1 MEKNLDALQIDRSK
15 KASLDRRRGVSWLVA
30 GALLVVGLLL
40 GLFLGGYLK
49 SADGSKSA
57 ADAGS
62 AKPAPETAVPAA
74 DADSGGVGG
83 TVLIASGYIVAHH
96 KIEVGSKVMGKVA
109 WIGVEKGDPVKKGQ
123 LLVRLDD
130 REYRAQVEQA
140 QAAVRAAEAGL
151 EELQAGNRPE
161 EIQRAEAELLRLR
174 ADLANA
180 RLELQRFETLLKSGA
195 VSQQQVDNARSRTE
209 MAEAAVHVAER
220 NHDLMKLGPRQEQIS
235 LARAEVERNR
245 AALRYAETLLDAT
258 RITAP
263 SDGTVL
269 ERLVEMGEMVTTSFA
284 GEMGAKSAVVSLA
297 DLKDLQV
304 ELDISQS
311 DFNRIARD
319 QDCVMTPEAYPDR
332 KYKCQIAEI
341 SPEANRQK
349 ATIQVKVQVTEPDEY
364 LRPEMT
370 ARVTFSK
377 KTDRES
383 S

>member
-1 MEKNLDALQIDRSK
+1 MEKNLDALRIDRSK
-15 KASLDRRRGVSWLVA
+15 KASSDRRRGVSWLVS
-30 GALLVVGLLL
+30 GALLVIGLLL
-40 GLFLGGYLK
+40 GFFLGGYFK
-49 SADGSKSA
+49 TDQAASDSEGAAGSKPAQQASEPTA
-57 ADAGS
+57 QTGS
-62 AKPAPETAVPAA
+62 
-74 DADSGGVGG
+74 DGGGA
-83 TVLIASGYIVAHH
+83 TTLIASGYIVAHH

-109 WIGVEKGDPVKKGQ
+109 WIGVEKGDPVKRGQ

-140 QAAVRAAEAGL
+140 EAAVRAAEAALKEL
-151 EELQAGNRPE
+151 EAGNRPE
-161 EIQRAEAELLRLR
+161 EIQRTEAELLRLR
-174 ADLANA
+174 ADLENA
-180 RLELQRFETLLKSGA
+180 RLELRRVESLLKSGA
-195 VSQQQVDNARSRTE
+195 VSQQQVDNARSRAD
-209 MAEAAVHVAER
+209 MAEAAVRVAER
-220 NHDLMKLGPRQEQIS
+220 SHDLMKLGPRQEQIA

-245 AALRYAETLLDAT
+245 AAQRYAETLLDAT

-297 DLKDLQV
+297 DLNDLQV

-319 QDCVMTPEAYPDR
+319 QACVMTPEAYPDR
-332 KYKCQIAEI
+332 KYKCEIAEI

-349 ATIQVKVQVTEPDEY
+349 ATIQVKVQVLEPDEY

-377 KTDRES
+377 ATVTEAS
-383 S
+383 